1 MVNDHDNEY
10 SPTRWHWPGTDD
22 SGAYLMCIVL
32 LSGCMSGSG
41 LDSFFLSLIHSI
53 HSLFFIFLRMWKLD
67 ESFEFEKWRS
77 HIIAGCWTFETLE
90 EKKIIKSKPKSTT
103 KTTSTETKKNLLI
116 NCDKYSSVKSRS
128 EKFDELGARWW
139 S

>member
-10 SPTRWHWPGTDD
+10 SPTRWHWPGADD

-67 ESFEFEKWRS
+67 ESFELKKWRS

-90 EKKIIKSKPKSTT
+90 EKKLLNWNRNRQRRRRVQKQ
-103 KTTSTETKKNLLI
+103 KKILLI